1 MTDISEPMTAL
12 PAGGRIRRLLPVL
25 LAVAGLAAGLGT
37 TLTGLWSPLSLIGRD
52 SAPAPAESPALPAV
66 HFVEVP
72 RILLSLPGER
82 PRTLA
87 MSVLID
93 VTPASEALARQL
105 MPRLSDAFTTFLADI
120 DPAAFERRG
129 ILDIVRLEL
138 ATRAR
143 FVLGEEAVRDLL
155 ITEYRIQ

>member
-1 MTDISEPMTAL
+1 MYSQRMLTVASRVDAMNRL
-12 PAGGRIRRLLPVL
+12 GRAMADETR
-25 LAVAGLAAGLGT
+25 
-37 TLTGLWSPLSLIGRD
+37 S
-52 SAPAPAESPALPAV
+52 
-66 HFVEVP
+66 

-93 VTPASEALARQL
+93 VAPASEALARQL

-143 FVLGEEAVRDLL
+143 FVLGEAAVRDLL